1 MNWKSNGGN
10 RMKDIIL
17 PIPSICFIDANIIF
31 YIEKLKSKGEF
42 INIIEQV
49 YERIY
54 IHEEVY
60 KELSSAS
67 QSFVDTKCEE
77 QKWVRLDPLH
87 TFKDIYVDYQ
97 QALNKVQAKLIEV
110 DKRRGKEGS
119 AGTGE
124 IASLA
129 AAYLL
134 NAEIICSNDYSIE
147 TVIHEVP
154 LHIFKDGDDS
164 QEPVFIKHH
173 RLLDFCELI
182 VKGQALQRKDVRKF
196 YQIANLELKT
206 TNPEQFKRL
215 LIEFDERI
223 PAEYML

>member
-1 MNWKSNGGN
+1 MSE
-10 RMKDIIL
+10 MKL
-17 PIPSICFIDANIIF
+17 PIPSSCFIDANIIF

-60 KELSSAS
+60 KELSPAS
-67 QSFVDTKCEE
+67 QSFVDTKSEE
-77 QKWVRLDPLH
+77 KKWVLLEPLQV
-87 TFKDIYVDYQ
+87 FKDIYVDYQ

-110 DKRRGKEGS
+110 DKRRSKEGS

-154 LHIFKDGDDS
+154 LHIFKDGDDE
-164 QEPVFIKHH
+164 QEPIFIKHH
-173 RLLDFCELI
+173 RLLDFCELV
-182 VKGQALQRKDVRKF
+182 VKGQALPRKDERKF
-196 YQIANLELKT
+196 YQIVNLVLKT
-206 TNPEQFKRL
+206 TNPDKFKEL
-215 LIEFDERI
+215 LADFDERL
-223 PAEYML
+223 PAE